1 MSINKSSS
9 AVAEPSP
16 ADSARRAGLLEAS
29 LAVFARFGFRK
40 TSMDEVARAAQI
52 SRQGLYLHFAN
63 KEELFKATVDHACA
77 SSLAD
82 ALKALDADGP
92 LPARLVESF
101 DQWVGRYVGQFG
113 ADAADVMEAAENLA
127 GTLIEDH
134 EKKFLDAIAAAL
146 REGGLAAA
154 YKPAGVTARQLAEHL
169 GTVAG
174 GLKHRSDTREEFR
187 EGMVLAVRIACAP
200 LPGSR

>member
-1 MSINKSSS
+1 MSTHKSPV
-9 AVAEPSP
+9 AVAEPAP
-16 ADSARRAGLLEAS
+16 ADTARRAGLLEAS

-63 KEELFKATVDHACA
+63 KEELFRATVDHACA

-82 ALKALDADGP
+82 ALKALEADGP

-101 DQWVGRYVGQFG
+101 DQWVGRYVGRFG
-113 ADAADVMEAAENLA
+113 ADAADLMEAAESLA
-127 GTLIEDH
+127 GPLIKDH
-134 EKKFLDAIAAAL
+134 EKRFLDAVAAAL

-154 YKPAGVTARQLAEHL
+154 YKSAGVTARQLAEHL
-169 GTVAG
+169 GTAAG
-174 GLKHRSDTREEFR
+174 GLKHCSETREEFR
-187 EGMVLAVRIACAP
+187 EGMALAVRITCAP
-200 LPGSR
+200 LGR